1 MTAPPDYPPY
11 QYPPEGGTD
20 WPPLDWSYPHYTH
33 DVDYGLWMEGA
44 PEEPPVEPPVEPEQ
58 KRR

>member
-44 PEEPPVEPPVEPEQ
+44 PEEPPVEPEQ